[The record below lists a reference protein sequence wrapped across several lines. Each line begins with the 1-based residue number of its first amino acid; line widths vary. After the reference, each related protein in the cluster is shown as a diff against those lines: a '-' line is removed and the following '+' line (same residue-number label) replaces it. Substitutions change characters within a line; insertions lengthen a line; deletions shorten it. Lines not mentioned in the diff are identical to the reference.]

1 MMKLR
6 FVCVVVAL
14 AACKPAETPIR
25 EQPMSKRELPGITL
39 SMPPAT
45 HEKPDQSWF
54 SGEAFSRLKAGG
66 YVHVLWRVND
76 APTAAT
82 PEDPEGERTGL
93 TALLREGAKRM
104 GDKIEL
110 MPPAETTVAA
120 HRAVTAEVRLEGD
133 ERARLTTWFCAEDG
147 RLLHVVV
154 AGAGLDVNGEILGS
168 LECHTWS
175 KERRAQTLRT
185 ATFEAPEGFVR
196 VESHN
201 EGNLR
206 WERGPEVMLLSF
218 GLPTSPANALTATRR
233 SLPAGLMDLK
243 ETVWIGP
250 DRRPRARLTGELAG
264 DHTTWRYTWDLLDC
278 EDRVYL
284 ATHSIPRDN
293 EVEKPHPL
301 ERVRCPGL

>member
-1 MMKLR
+1 M
-6 FVCVVVAL
+6 L
-14 AACKPAETPIR
+14 AACKPAETPVR
-25 EQPMSKRELPGITL
+25 ELPMSKRELPGVTL

-45 HEKPDQSWF
+45 HEKPDPSWYA
-54 SGEAFSRLKAGG
+54 GEGFSRLKAGG
-66 YVHVLWRVND
+66 YVHVLWRVDD
-76 APTAAT
+76 APTALS
-82 PEDPEGERTGL
+82 PEDPNGERTGL
-93 TALLREGAKRM
+93 VARLREGAKRM
-104 GDKIEL
+104 GEEVEVEA
-110 MPPAETTVAA
+110 PAETTVAS
-120 HRAVTAEVRLEGD
+120 HRAVTAELTLEKGKP
-133 ERARLTTWFCAEDG
+133 ARLTTWFCPDDG
-147 RLLHVVV
+147 RLLHVVL
-154 AGAGLDVNGEILGS
+154 AGAALEVNGEILGS

-175 KERRAQTLRT
+175 KERREQTLRT

-196 VESHN
+196 VEAQS

-218 GLPTSPANALTATRR
+218 GLPTSPANALIATRR

-250 DRRPRARLTGELAG
+250 DQRPRARLTGELAG

-284 ATHSIPRDN
+284 ATHSIPKDR
-293 EVEKPHPL
+293 EVDKPHPL

>member
-1 MMKLR
+1 M
-6 FVCVVVAL
+6 L

-25 EQPMSKRELPGITL
+25 EQKMTKRELPGVSL

-45 HEKPDQSWF
+45 HEKPDPSWF
-54 SGEAFSRLKAGG
+54 AGEAYSRLKAGG

-76 APTAAT
+76 APKPAE
-82 PEDPEGERTGL
+82 PGDPLGEHSGL
-93 TALLREGAKRM
+93 IALLREGAKRM

-110 MPPAETTVAA
+110 QTPAETTVAS
-120 HRAVTAEVRLEGD
+120 HRAMTAEVGLEKG
-133 ERARLTTWFCAEDG
+133 ERARLTTWYCPEDG

-154 AGAGLDVNGEILGS
+154 AGAGVEVNGEILGS

-175 KERRAQTLRT
+175 KERRNQTLRT

-196 VESHN
+196 VEAHG

-206 WERGPEVMLLSF
+206 WERGPEVMLLTF
-218 GLPTSPANALTATRR
+218 GLPTTPANALLATRR

-250 DRRPRARLTGELAG
+250 DQRPRARLTGELA
-264 DHTTWRYTWDLLDC
+264 DEHTTWRYTWDLLDC

-284 ATHSIPRDN
+284 ATHSLPSER

-301 ERVRCPGL
+301 ERVRCPGM

>member
-1 MMKLR
+1 MKLPI
-6 FVCVVVAL
+6 VCGVVVL

-25 EQPMSKRELPGITL
+25 EQPMSKQELPGLTL

-45 HEKPDQSWF
+45 HEKPDPSWYA
-54 SGEAFSRLKAGG
+54 GEAYSRLKAGG

-76 APTAAT
+76 PPTAAS
-82 PEDPEGERTGL
+82 PDDPTGERSGL
-93 TALLREGAKRM
+93 VALLREGSKRM
-104 GDKIEL
+104 GDKVVL
-110 MPPAETTVAA
+110 GTPAETTVAS
-120 HRAVTAEVRLEGD
+120 HRAVTAEVALEK
-133 ERARLTTWFCAEDG
+133 EQKARLTTWYCPEDG

-154 AGAGLDVNGEILGS
+154 AGPGLEVNGEILGS

-175 KERRAQTLRT
+175 KERREQTLRT

-196 VESHN
+196 VESDSAA
-201 EGNLR
+201 NLR
-206 WERGPEVMLLSF
+206 FERGPEVMLLSF
-218 GLPTSPANALTATRR
+218 GLPTSPANALLATRR

-250 DRRPRARLTGELAG
+250 DQRPRARLTGELVG

-284 ATHSIPRDN
+284 ATHSIPKDN
-293 EVEKPHPL
+293 PVEKPHPL

>member
-1 MMKLR
+1 MKLR
-6 FVCVVVAL
+6 IVWGVVAL

-25 EQPMSKRELPGITL
+25 EQPMSKRELPGVTL

-45 HEKPDQSWF
+45 HEKPDLSWY

-76 APTAAT
+76 PPTAAT
-82 PEDPEGERTGL
+82 PEDPDGERTGL
-93 TALLREGAKRM
+93 IALMREGAKRM

-110 MPPAETTVAA
+110 MPPAETTVGS
-120 HRAVTAEVRLEGD
+120 HRAVTAEVVLEK
-133 ERARLTTWFCAEDG
+133 EQRARLTSWFCPEDG

-154 AGAGLDVNGEILGS
+154 AGAGLEVNGEILGS

-196 VESHN
+196 VEAHS
-201 EGNLR
+201 EANLR

-218 GLPTSPANALTATRR
+218 GLPTSPANALIATRR
-233 SLPAGLMDLK
+233 SLPVGLMDLK

-250 DRRPRARLTGELAG
+250 DQRPRARMTGELAG

-284 ATHSIPRDN
+284 ATHSIPKDH

>member
-25 EQPMSKRELPGITL
+25 EQPMSKRELPGVTL